1 MGSRI
6 RIVDSVILGLI
17 SFTPP
22 TFIPPF
28 DPPEHLRLGCRV
40 HVGCSALAL
49 GFGWLVGSFIIWV
62 I

>member
-1 MGSRI
+1 MGARI
-6 RIVDSVILGLI
+6 RIVDSAIFGLI

-28 DPPEHLRLGCRV
+28 DPPEQLGCRV

-49 GFGWLVGSFIIWV
+49 GFGKLVGA
-62 I
+62 